1 LVWSGDRA
9 APGPIDVETQG
20 IVALGVTGVVG
31 VLLATTRL
39 APDLVLVGGV
49 ALLMILGIVPPADA
63 LAGMANEG
71 MITVAVLFIVAAALR
86 ETGGLALMTE
96 RVLGRPRALRAALA
110 RLMLPVT
117 LVSAFLNNTPIV
129 AMMLPVVRD
138 WARKIG
144 VSPSRLLLPLSYATI
159 LGGTCSLI
167 GTSTNLVVYGLLL
180 AYSPDLRLGLFDVS
194 WVGVPCAVLGLA
206 YMLGIGPRLL
216 PDRRPASG
224 AFSNPR
230 EYTVEMLV
238 EPGSALAGRTIEE
251 AGLRHLPGAYL
262 MEIERD
268 GEVLPAVSS
277 AQRLRANDRL
287 VFAGVVESVVDLQ
300 KIRGLVPATDQVFK
314 LNGSRSQRRLVEA
327 VVSDSCPLV
336 GRTIREGRF
345 RSVYQAAVIA
355 VARNGERLRGR
366 IGDIVLRPGDV
377 LLLEAR
383 PSFVALHRNLRDF
396 FLVSTVEDS
405 APPRHDRAGLAIAVL
420 LGLIVAAGT
429 GLLNMLNAAML
440 AAGLLIATRC
450 ISPSAARQS
459 VDWSVLVVIAASFGL
474 SRALETSGA
483 AHWVAGRLL
492 DIGGVGPWAALALVY
507 AATMLFNAFMTNNA
521 AAVLMFPIAAATAER
536 LDVSVLPFAIALM
549 MAGSNDFATPIGYQT
564 NLMVYGP
571 GGYRFA
577 DYLRVGGPLNLL
589 MMATAVALIPLV
601 WPF

>member
-1 LVWSGDRA
+1 M
-9 APGPIDVETQG
+9 ETQG
-20 IVALGVTGVVG
+20 IVALTVTGVVG

-49 ALLMILGIVPPADA
+49 ALLMVLGIVPPADA
-63 LAGMANEG
+63 LGGMANEG

-86 ETGGLALMTE
+86 ETGGLAMMTE
-96 RVLGRPRALRAALA
+96 HVLGRPRSLPAALV

-117 LVSAFLNNTPIV
+117 LASAFLNNTPIV

-194 WVGVPCAVLGLA
+194 WVGVPCALLGLA
-206 YMLGIGPRLL
+206 YMLGIGRWLL
-216 PDRRPASG
+216 PDRRPVTSV
-224 AFSNPR
+224 FSNPR

-238 EPGSALAGRTIEE
+238 EPGSPLAGRTIEE

-314 LNGSRSQRRLVEA
+314 LNGYRSQRRLVEA

-377 LLLEAR
+377 LLLETR
-383 PSFVALHRNLRDF
+383 PSFVAQHRNLRDF
-396 FLVSTVEDS
+396 FLVSMVEDS
-405 APPRHDRAGLAIAVL
+405 APPRHDRAGIAIAVL
-420 LGLIVAAGT
+420 LGLVVAAGT
-429 GLLNMLNAAML
+429 GLLSMLNAAML

-474 SRALETSGA
+474 SRALEITGA

-492 DIGGVGPWAALALVY
+492 DIGGAGPWPALALVY
-507 AATMLFNAFMTNNA
+507 AATMLFTAFMTNNA

-536 LDVSVLPFAIALM
+536 LGVSVLPFAIALM
-549 MAGSNDFATPIGYQT
+549 MAGSNDFATPVGYQT

>member
-1 LVWSGDRA
+1 M
-9 APGPIDVETQG
+9 ETQG
-20 IVALGVTGVVG
+20 IVALTVTGVVG

-49 ALLMILGIVPPADA
+49 ALLMVLGIVPPADA
-63 LAGMANEG
+63 LGGMANEG

-86 ETGGLALMTE
+86 ETGGLAMMTE
-96 RVLGRPRALRAALA
+96 HVLGRPRSLPAALA

-117 LVSAFLNNTPIV
+117 LASAFLNNTPIV

-194 WVGVPCAVLGLA
+194 WVGVPCALLGLA
-206 YMLGIGPRLL
+206 YMLGIGRWLL
-216 PDRRPASG
+216 PDRRPVTSV
-224 AFSNPR
+224 FSNPR

-238 EPGSALAGRTIEE
+238 EPGSPLAGRTIEE

-314 LNGSRSQRRLVEA
+314 LNGYRSQRRLVEA

-377 LLLEAR
+377 LLLETR
-383 PSFVALHRNLRDF
+383 PSFVAQHRNLRDF
-396 FLVSTVEDS
+396 FLVSMVEDS
-405 APPRHDRAGLAIAVL
+405 APPRHDRAGIAIAVL
-420 LGLIVAAGT
+420 LGLVVAAGT
-429 GLLNMLNAAML
+429 GLLSMLNAAML

-474 SRALETSGA
+474 SRALEITGA

-492 DIGGVGPWAALALVY
+492 DIGGAGPWPALALVY
-507 AATMLFNAFMTNNA
+507 AATMLFTAFMTNNA

-536 LDVSVLPFAIALM
+536 LGVSVLPFAIALM
-549 MAGSNDFATPIGYQT
+549 MAGSNDFATPVGYQT